1 MRSVFIDCDLE
12 IWICVLKCVVV
23 LVLKFVF
30 RKLFVCGFMI
40 TFVLAKKMLG

>member
-1 MRSVFIDCDLE
+1 MRSVFIDYDLE
-12 IWICVLKCVVV
+12 VWICVLKCVVV

-40 TFVLAKKMLG
+40 TFVVAKKMLG